1 MGLKLK
7 KYLRCDTHDPKTLF
21 SHDGYVIPSI
31 LSFLLLT
38 SLVSIS
44 ALNISATH
52 IQMIQ
57 SECNYLK
64 TFIST
69 ERVLIDAEINL
80 MLGQDVQDT
89 VDVELYKPKYF
100 RNKSGISSQ
109 HYKLT
114 SSTRTPLTHIQL
126 QSTIRID
133 TPLTSSKIKSK
144 QVERLNWQKL
154 SKE

>member
-69 ERVLIDAEINL
+69 ERVLIDAERNL
-80 MLGQDVQDT
+80 MLGHDVQDT
-89 VDVELYKPKYF
+89 VDVEFYKPKYF

-144 QVERLNWQKL
+144 QIERLNWQKL

>member
-38 SLVSIS
+38 SIASIT

-52 IQMIQ
+52 IRMIQ

-69 ERVLIDAEINL
+69 ERVLIDAERKL
-80 MLGQDVQDT
+80 MLGHDVQDT

-114 SSTRTPLTHIQL
+114 SSSKNPLTHIQL

-133 TPLTSSKIKSK
+133 TPLTASKIKSK
-144 QVERLNWQKL
+144 QIERLNWQKL

>member
-7 KYLRCDTHDPKTLF
+7 KYLRCVTHDPKTLF

-31 LSFLLLT
+31 LAFLLLT

-64 TFIST
+64 AFIST
-69 ERVLIDAEINL
+69 ERVLIEAERNL
-80 MLGQDVQDT
+80 TQGLDVQGT

-100 RNKSGISSQ
+100 RNKAGIGSQ

-114 SSTRTPLTHIQL
+114 NSSKNPLTHIQL

-133 TPLTSSKIKSK
+133 TPLTPSKNQAKKI
-144 QVERLNWQKL
+144 ERIQWKIL
-154 SKE
+154 SN

>member
-1 MGLKLK
+1 
-7 KYLRCDTHDPKTLF
+7 
-21 SHDGYVIPSI
+21 
-31 LSFLLLT
+31 
-38 SLVSIS
+38 
-44 ALNISATH
+44 
-52 IQMIQ
+52 
-57 SECNYLK
+57 
-64 TFIST
+64 
-69 ERVLIDAEINL
+69 
-80 MLGQDVQDT
+80 MLGHEVQDT

>member
-31 LSFLLLT
+31 LAFLLLT

-52 IQMIQ
+52 TRMIQ

-69 ERVLIDAEINL
+69 EKALIKAESNL
-80 MLGQDVQDT
+80 ILGLDVQDM

-133 TPLTSSKIKSK
+133 TPLTASKIKSK
-144 QVERLNWQKL
+144 QIERLNWQKL

>member
-7 KYLRCDTHDPKTLF
+7 KYLHCDTHNPKTL
-21 SHDGYVIPSI
+21 SSQNGYVIPSI

-44 ALNISATH
+44 ALNIAATH
-52 IQMIQ
+52 TRMIQ

-69 ERVLIDAEINL
+69 ERVLIDAERNL
-80 MLGQDVQDT
+80 MLGHDVQDT

-114 SSTRTPLTHIQL
+114 SSSKTPLTHIQL

-144 QVERLNWQKL
+144 QIERLNWQKL

>member
-38 SLVSIS
+38 SIVSIT
-44 ALNISATH
+44 ALNIAATH
-52 IQMIQ
+52 IRMIQ
-57 SECNYLK
+57 NECNYLK

-69 ERVLIDAEINL
+69 ERVLIATQRNL
-80 MLGQDVQDT
+80 MLGLDVQDT
-89 VDVELYKPKYF
+89 VNVELYKPKYF

-114 SSTRTPLTHIQL
+114 SSSKTPLTHIQL

-144 QVERLNWQKL
+144 QIERLNWQKL

>member
-7 KYLRCDTHDPKTLF
+7 KYLRCDTHDPKTFF
-21 SHDGYVIPSI
+21 SNDGYVIPSI

-38 SLVSIS
+38 SMVSIT

-52 IQMIQ
+52 IRMIQ

-69 ERVLIDAEINL
+69 ERVLIDAERNL
-80 MLGQDVQDT
+80 ILGLDVQDT
-89 VDVELYKPKYF
+89 VNVELYKPKYF

-114 SSTRTPLTHIQL
+114 SSSKTPLTHIQL

-133 TPLTSSKIKSK
+133 TALTSSKIKSK
-144 QVERLNWQKL
+144 QVERLNWQNL

>member
-69 ERVLIDAEINL
+69 ERVLIDAERNL
-80 MLGQDVQDT
+80 MLGHDVQDT
-89 VDVELYKPKYF
+89 VDVEFYKPKYF

-114 SSTRTPLTHIQL
+114 SSSKNPLTHIQL

-144 QVERLNWQKL
+144 QIERLNWQKL

>member
-52 IQMIQ
+52 IRMIQ

-69 ERVLIDAEINL
+69 ERVLIDAERNL
-80 MLGQDVQDT
+80 MLGHDVQDT

-109 HYKLT
+109 HHKLT
-114 SSTRTPLTHIQL
+114 SSSKNPLTHIQL

-133 TPLTSSKIKSK
+133 TPPTSSKIKSN
-144 QVERLNWQKL
+144 QIERLNWQKL

>member
-7 KYLRCDTHDPKTLF
+7 KYLHCDTHDPKTLP
-21 SHDGYVIPSI
+21 SQDGYIVPSI

-38 SLVSIS
+38 SMVSIT

-52 IQMIQ
+52 TRMIQ

-69 ERVLIDAEINL
+69 EKALIKAESNL
-80 MLGQDVQDT
+80 ILGLDVQDM

-114 SSTRTPLTHIQL
+114 SSSKNPLTHIQL

-133 TPLTSSKIKSK
+133 TPLTASKIKSK
-144 QVERLNWQKL
+144 QIERLNWQKL

>member
-21 SHDGYVIPSI
+21 SHDGYVIFSI

-114 SSTRTPLTHIQL
+114 RSSKNPLTHIQL

-133 TPLTSSKIKSK
+133 TPLTASKIKSK
-144 QVERLNWQKL
+144 QIERLNWQKL

>member
-1 MGLKLK
+1 MRLKLK
-7 KYLRCDTHDPKTLF
+7 KYLRCDTHDETTYP
-21 SHDGYVIPSI
+21 SQDGYVIPSI
-31 LSFLLLT
+31 LSFLLLA
-38 SLVSIS
+38 SLVSIT

-52 IQMIQ
+52 IRMIQ
-57 SECNYLK
+57 SESNYLK

-69 ERVLIDAEINL
+69 EKLLIEAERNLILGLDAQN
-80 MLGQDVQDT
+80 T
-89 VDVELYKPKYF
+89 VEVELYKPKYF

-114 SSTRTPLTHIQL
+114 SSTKTPLTHIQL

-144 QVERLNWQKL
+144 QIERLNWQKL

>member
-1 MGLKLK
+1 MINE
-7 KYLRCDTHDPKTLF
+7 TLPTQ
-21 SHDGYVIPSI
+21 DGYVIPSI

-38 SLVSIS
+38 SLVSIT
-44 ALNISATH
+44 ALNVASTH
-52 IQMIQ
+52 IRMIQ
-57 SECNYLK
+57 SEMNYLK

-69 ERVLIDAEINL
+69 ERVLIDAERNL
-80 MLGQDVQDT
+80 MLGVDVQNT
-89 VDVELYKPKYF
+89 VDVELFKPKYF

-109 HYKLT
+109 HYKLI
-114 SSTRTPLTHIQL
+114 SSNKTPLTHIQL

-144 QVERLNWQKL
+144 QVERLSWQKL

>member
-7 KYLRCDTHDPKTLF
+7 KNLHCDTHDSKTL
-21 SHDGYVIPSI
+21 SSQDGYVIPSI

-38 SLVSIS
+38 SIVSIT

-52 IQMIQ
+52 IRMIQ

-69 ERVLIDAEINL
+69 ERVLIDAQRNL
-80 MLGQDVQDT
+80 MLGHDVQDT

-114 SSTRTPLTHIQL
+114 SSSKSPFTHLQL
-126 QSTIRID
+126 QSTVRID
-133 TPLTSSKIKSK
+133 TPLTPSKNQPKKI
-144 QVERLNWQKL
+144 ERVQWKIL
-154 SKE
+154 SN

>member
-7 KYLRCDTHDPKTLF
+7 KYLHCDTHDPKTLP
-21 SHDGYVIPSI
+21 SQDGYIVPSI

-38 SLVSIS
+38 SMVSIT

-52 IQMIQ
+52 TRMIQ

-69 ERVLIDAEINL
+69 EKALIKAESNL
-80 MLGQDVQDT
+80 ILGLDVQDM

-114 SSTRTPLTHIQL
+114 SSSKTPLTHIQL

-133 TPLTSSKIKSK
+133 TALTSSKIKSK
-144 QVERLNWQKL
+144 QIERLNWQKL